1 MKPFTYKEYLKYQKK
16 TLNLSDIKEEYIYNP
31 KEENK
36 INNPHDKIFK
46 EILDIKEEVVRFINK
61 NLNIENTKYELQ
73 EEDLEKY
80 NRNFITN
87 QFENME
93 SDIIYKKKDEDIFFL
108 IEHQSKIDY
117 SMPYRI
123 LKYNISI
130 MESAIDK
137 KKIKTKEYKI
147 PAIYTFVL
155 YTGQRKWNV
164 EKYIIDKQLKLEGCT
179 KDIFGSYKIVDI
191 NNYTKEELIK
201 EKGILSKILVL
212 EKAKTVEELEK
223 SINEIVERRL
233 DVQEKEFL
241 QRVMK
246 YIIRSK
252 ISQRQYKEIME
263 KIKIEK
269 EEEIMFVKLIS
280 DLIDE
285 MLEKEEVVKRKEDKI
300 AKKED
305 NIAKREDNIAKKE
318 DKIAKKED
326 KIAKKED
333 KIAKK
338 ENKIAKKENIIAI
351 REDKLNKREYELY
364 AKEKELDKQK
374 DNIIIEM
381 VKNNIDENTIIKITK
396 INKTELA
403 KIKDENNLCHC

>member
-1 MKPFTYKEYLKYQKK
+1 M
-16 TLNLSDIKEEYIYNP
+16 
-31 KEENK
+31 
-36 INNPHDKIFK
+36 
-46 EILDIKEEVVRFINK
+46 
-61 NLNIENTKYELQ
+61 
-73 EEDLEKY
+73 
-80 NRNFITN
+80 
-87 QFENME
+87 
-93 SDIIYKKKDEDIFFL
+93 
-108 IEHQSKIDY
+108 
-117 SMPYRI
+117 
-123 LKYNISI
+123 
-130 MESAIDK
+130 
-137 KKIKTKEYKI
+137 
-147 PAIYTFVL
+147 
-155 YTGQRKWNV
+155 
-164 EKYIIDKQLKLEGCT
+164 KLEGCT

-285 MLEKEEVVKRKEDKI
+285 MLEKEEVVKRKEDNI

-305 NIAKREDNIAKKE
+305 NIAKKE
-318 DKIAKKED
+318 D
-326 KIAKKED
+326 
-333 KIAKK
+333 
-338 ENKIAKKENIIAI
+338 KIAKKENIIAI

>member
-1 MKPFTYKEYLKYQKK
+1 M
-16 TLNLSDIKEEYIYNP
+16 
-31 KEENK
+31 
-36 INNPHDKIFK
+36 
-46 EILDIKEEVVRFINK
+46 
-61 NLNIENTKYELQ
+61 
-73 EEDLEKY
+73 
-80 NRNFITN
+80 
-87 QFENME
+87 
-93 SDIIYKKKDEDIFFL
+93 
-108 IEHQSKIDY
+108 
-117 SMPYRI
+117 
-123 LKYNISI
+123 
-130 MESAIDK
+130 
-137 KKIKTKEYKI
+137 
-147 PAIYTFVL
+147 
-155 YTGQRKWNV
+155 
-164 EKYIIDKQLKLEGCT
+164 KLEGCT

-285 MLEKEEVVKRKEDKI
+285 MLEKEEVVKRKEDNI

-305 NIAKREDNIAKKE
+305 N
-318 DKIAKKED
+318 
-326 KIAKKED
+326 
-333 KIAKK
+333 IAKK

>member
-1 MKPFTYKEYLKYQKK
+1 M
-16 TLNLSDIKEEYIYNP
+16 
-31 KEENK
+31 
-36 INNPHDKIFK
+36 
-46 EILDIKEEVVRFINK
+46 
-61 NLNIENTKYELQ
+61 
-73 EEDLEKY
+73 
-80 NRNFITN
+80 
-87 QFENME
+87 
-93 SDIIYKKKDEDIFFL
+93 
-108 IEHQSKIDY
+108 
-117 SMPYRI
+117 
-123 LKYNISI
+123 
-130 MESAIDK
+130 
-137 KKIKTKEYKI
+137 
-147 PAIYTFVL
+147 
-155 YTGQRKWNV
+155 
-164 EKYIIDKQLKLEGCT
+164 KLEGCT

-201 EKGILSKILVL
+201 
-212 EKAKTVEELEK
+212 
-223 SINEIVERRL
+223 
-233 DVQEKEFL
+233 EKEFL

-305 NIAKREDNIAKKE
+305 NIAKKEDN
-318 DKIAKKED
+318 
-326 KIAKKED
+326 IAKKED

>member
-1 MKPFTYKEYLKYQKK
+1 
-16 TLNLSDIKEEYIYNP
+16 
-31 KEENK
+31 
-36 INNPHDKIFK
+36 
-46 EILDIKEEVVRFINK
+46 
-61 NLNIENTKYELQ
+61 
-73 EEDLEKY
+73 
-80 NRNFITN
+80 
-87 QFENME
+87 
-93 SDIIYKKKDEDIFFL
+93 
-108 IEHQSKIDY
+108 
-117 SMPYRI
+117 
-123 LKYNISI
+123 
-130 MESAIDK
+130 
-137 KKIKTKEYKI
+137 
-147 PAIYTFVL
+147 
-155 YTGQRKWNV
+155 
-164 EKYIIDKQLKLEGCT
+164 
-179 KDIFGSYKIVDI
+179 
-191 NNYTKEELIK
+191 
-201 EKGILSKILVL
+201 
-212 EKAKTVEELEK
+212 
-223 SINEIVERRL
+223 
-233 DVQEKEFL
+233 
-241 QRVMK
+241 MK

-285 MLEKEEVVKRKEDKI
+285 MLEKEEVVKRKEDNI

-305 NIAKREDNIAKKE
+305 N
-318 DKIAKKED
+318 
-326 KIAKKED
+326 IAKKED

>member
-1 MKPFTYKEYLKYQKK
+1 M
-16 TLNLSDIKEEYIYNP
+16 
-31 KEENK
+31 
-36 INNPHDKIFK
+36 
-46 EILDIKEEVVRFINK
+46 
-61 NLNIENTKYELQ
+61 
-73 EEDLEKY
+73 
-80 NRNFITN
+80 
-87 QFENME
+87 
-93 SDIIYKKKDEDIFFL
+93 
-108 IEHQSKIDY
+108 
-117 SMPYRI
+117 
-123 LKYNISI
+123 
-130 MESAIDK
+130 
-137 KKIKTKEYKI
+137 
-147 PAIYTFVL
+147 
-155 YTGQRKWNV
+155 
-164 EKYIIDKQLKLEGCT
+164 IDKQLKLEGCT

-285 MLEKEEVVKRKEDKI
+285 MLEKEEVVKRKEDNI

-305 NIAKREDNIAKKE
+305 N
-318 DKIAKKED
+318 IAKKED

>member
-1 MKPFTYKEYLKYQKK
+1 MTLKKNIYITQKK
-16 TLNLSDIKEEYIYNP
+16 
-31 KEENK
+31 K

-130 MESAIDK
+130 MESVIDK

-285 MLEKEEVVKRKEDKI
+285 MLEKEEVVKRKEDNI

-305 NIAKREDNIAKKE
+305 N
-318 DKIAKKED
+318 
-326 KIAKKED
+326 
-333 KIAKK
+333 IAKK

>member
-1 MKPFTYKEYLKYQKK
+1 M
-16 TLNLSDIKEEYIYNP
+16 
-31 KEENK
+31 
-36 INNPHDKIFK
+36 
-46 EILDIKEEVVRFINK
+46 
-61 NLNIENTKYELQ
+61 
-73 EEDLEKY
+73 
-80 NRNFITN
+80 
-87 QFENME
+87 
-93 SDIIYKKKDEDIFFL
+93 
-108 IEHQSKIDY
+108 
-117 SMPYRI
+117 
-123 LKYNISI
+123 
-130 MESAIDK
+130 
-137 KKIKTKEYKI
+137 
-147 PAIYTFVL
+147 
-155 YTGQRKWNV
+155 
-164 EKYIIDKQLKLEGCT
+164 KLEGCT

-305 NIAKREDNIAKKE
+305 KIAKKE
-318 DKIAKKED
+318 DNIAKKED